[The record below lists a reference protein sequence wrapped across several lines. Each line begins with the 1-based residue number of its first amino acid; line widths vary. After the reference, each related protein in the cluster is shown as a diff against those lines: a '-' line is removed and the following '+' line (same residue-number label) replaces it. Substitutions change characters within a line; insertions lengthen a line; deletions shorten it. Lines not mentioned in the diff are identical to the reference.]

1 MSNEDTQGRYL
12 VVVDSTAEADIA
24 LRYAARL
31 AHQTSTQVEILSV
44 IGKQDFVAWG
54 AVQATMEAEARD
66 LADEAIK
73 RAMETI
79 GEEGIPLP
87 HVTIR
92 QGDTAQVIRQLL
104 SENTDFK
111 GLILGAAA
119 SGAPGALVTQFSG
132 NDVGTL
138 PCPLIIVPGA
148 LGI

>member
-1 MSNEDTQGRYL
+1 MSSEEISGRYL
-12 VVVDSTAEADIA
+12 VVIDSTPEAEIA

-31 AHQTSTQVEILSV
+31 AHKTGMQVEILSV

-54 AVQATMEAEARD
+54 AVQATMEAEALD

-92 QGDTAQVIRQLL
+92 QGDTVQVIRQLL
-104 SENTDFK
+104 TESTDFK
-111 GLILGAAA
+111 ALILGAAA
-119 SGAPGALVTQFSG
+119 AGAPGALVTQFTG
-132 NDVGTL
+132 QDAGAL
-138 PCPLIIVPGA
+138 PCALMIIPGG
-148 LGI
+148 LEI